1 MESSSFP
8 MEKSEYNSV
17 FKVFDKEGTGKIQI
31 GQVMDLITNLEDSAN
46 EASKTSTKQ
55 NSLKDGSNTLAPLK

>member
-17 FKVFDKEGTGKIQI
+17 FKVFDKNSTGKIEI
-31 GQVMDLITNLEDSAN
+31 GQVMDLIQSLENSA
-46 EASKTSTKQ
+46 
-55 NSLKDGSNTLAPLK
+55 KDTGDYP

>member
-17 FKVFDKEGTGKIQI
+17 FKVFDKDGKGEIEI
-31 GQVMDLITNLEDSAN
+31 GQVMELINNLEESA
-46 EASKTSTKQ
+46 KDSTK
-55 NSLKDGSNTLAPLK
+55 D